1 MAPVECETKVAA
13 TPKIIWETCFAP
25 MKWELWD
32 PDMEEMVDVNGDGM
46 RDGTKLIFYMKDGK
60 EIKIKLAN
68 CIKYQSVYFSGKY
81 GTCMPATSKIQ
92 IIPIQDSDSEKIE
105 TEIVYSFELNGCVG
119 SCVTAIYEPM
129 LVNGTEVG
137 LCNIKKLSEKAQ
149 KESLKTTKEGAK
161 GQQQRRTSSS
171 KVKRISSSHVR
182 KEQPPKK

>member
-1 MAPVECETKVAA
+1 MAPVECKTKVAA

-32 PDMEEMVDVNGDGM
+32 PDMEKMVNVNGDGVN
-46 RDGTKLIFYMKDGK
+46 DGTEVKFYMKDGK
-60 EIKIKLAN
+60 KIKISLAN

-92 IIPIQDSDSEKIE
+92 IIPIEDSEKIQ

-119 SCVTAIYEPM
+119 SCVTAMYEPM

-149 KESLKTTKEGAK
+149 KESLKTTENGAK

-182 KEQPPKK
+182 KEQPPNK